1 MELAPNTLY
10 HFKVVAANKGGISF
24 PTEVLSAYY
33 TPKAKKTV
41 MIVNGFQRLSSPAVR
56 NNAEEKGF
64 DLDLDPGVTYGRTAG
79 WVGRQHA
86 FSTEKAGG
94 SSEND
99 LGWSSDELAGQFIAG
114 NDFNYVMAHAKAIAS
129 AQEYN
134 IVSASNKAINN
145 GKLKLKGYALVDL
158 VLGLERND
166 GYSLQFYKT
175 FTGPMRKALQDFT
188 RKGGALLVSGAYIGT
203 DIMGSEEEKFVSQT
217 LKCSF
222 GGQYRGT
229 SNSVEGLGTHIYYYN
244 TLNEDHYAATSADIL
259 MPLPS
264 AYAVMR
270 YADGHDAAVAYKG
283 SDYRS
288 FTMGFPFECIQ
299 DPQQQGSIMRGILN
313 YLLK

>member
-1 MELAPNTLY
+1 
-10 HFKVVAANKGGISF
+10 
-24 PTEVLSAYY
+24 
-33 TPKAKKTV
+33 
-41 MIVNGFQRLSSPAVR
+41 
-56 NNAEEKGF
+56 
-64 DLDLDPGVTYGRTAG
+64 
-79 WVGRQHA
+79 
-86 FSTEKAGG
+86 
-94 SSEND
+94 
-99 LGWSSDELAGQFIAG
+99 
-114 NDFNYVMAHAKAIAS
+114 
-129 AQEYN
+129 
-134 IVSASNKAINN
+134 
-145 GKLKLKGYALVDL
+145 
-158 VLGLERND
+158 
-166 GYSLQFYKT
+166 
-175 FTGPMRKALQDFT
+175 
-188 RKGGALLVSGAYIGT
+188 
-203 DIMGSEEEKFVSQT
+203 MGSEEEKFVSQT

-229 SNSVEGLGTHIYYYN
+229 SNSVEGLGTHINYYN